1 MLQNPADFATAVDA
15 LFDTQKQA
23 MAAGESAPWKFYFCL
38 LECSEVYTQTQYVF
52 AHS

>member
-23 MAAGESAPWKFYFCL
+23 MAAGESFHFLFFGNLIFVRYDIQKCNVKSL
-38 LECSEVYTQTQYVF
+38 I
-52 AHS
+52 